1 MALTKEK
8 KRVLDLIR
16 NEPYLLGRMVGF
28 SDLTELHNEWIKDFL
43 FDREDRTLLAHR
55 GSYKT
60 TCISLFFAIH
70 IIIRPNENILFFRKT
85 DDDVAE
91 VIHTTSNMLSSGAFK
106 RIVSILY
113 GCDLGLVTATASK
126 VHTNLCTSTKGSAQL
141 LGLGVGT
148 SVTGKHAEIVV
159 TDDIVNKKDRVSAP
173 ERLRTSLLYQ
183 ELQNIKNRGGRIIN
197 TGTPWHKED
206 TISTLMPNITRYD
219 CYSTGL
225 INKEQ
230 LKKLRQSMSP
240 SLFAANYELKH
251 IADENAMFGEPHF
264 ISDEAA
270 IYEGVAHIDAAY
282 GGEDYTAYTI
292 LKKQADGKIVG
303 FGKLWQ
309 KHVDDCLV
317 EIHALHE
324 RYRAGSISNETNGD
338 KGYLAKELKGLG
350 FEVNTYAETTNKY
363 IKIST
368 HLRKA
373 WDDIYWLDDTDPEY
387 LAQILDYT
395 ENAVHDD
402 APDSA
407 ASLLRNMA
415 KKKYTYNRNAGGGL

>member
-1 MALTKEK
+1 MALTEEK
-8 KRVLDLIR
+8 KKVLDLIKY
-16 NEPYLLGRMVGF
+16 EPYLLGRMVGF
-28 SDLTELHNEWIKDFL
+28 KELTELHNEWLKMFL
-43 FDREDRTLLAHR
+43 FGEKDQTLLAHR

-70 IIIRPNENILFFRKT
+70 IIIKPKENILFFRKT

-91 VIHTTSNMLSSGAFK
+91 VIHTTSNILSSGAFK

-113 GCDLGLVTATASK
+113 DGVELILLKDTASQ
-126 VHTNLCTSTKGSAQL
+126 VHTNLCTSIKGSAQL

-173 ERLRTSLLYQ
+173 ERTRTNLLYQ

-206 TISTLMPNITRYD
+206 TITTLMPNITKYD

-225 INKEQ
+225 IEKE
-230 LKKLRQSMSP
+230 KLQELRRSMSP

-251 IADENAMFGEPHF
+251 IADENALFSEPQF
-264 ISDEAA
+264 IEDETA
-270 IYEGVAHIDAAY
+270 IYDGVAHIDAAY
-282 GGEDYTAYTI
+282 GGEDYTAYTVI
-292 LKKQADGKIVG
+292 RKLGERYIA
-303 FGKLWQ
+303 FGKLFD
-309 KHVDDCLV
+309 KHVDDCIA
-317 EIHALHE
+317 EISRLHE
-324 RYRAGSISNETNGD
+324 KYRAGSIMCELNAD
-338 KGYLAKELKGLG
+338 KGYLAKELKNNG
-350 FEVNTYAETTNKY
+350 FEVKTYHEHMNKY

-368 HLRKA
+368 HLRSA
-373 WDDIYWLDDTDPEY
+373 WDKIYWLDDTDPEY
-387 LAQILDYT
+387 LSQILDYT
-395 ENAVHDD
+395 ENAAHDD

-407 ASLLRNMA
+407 ASLLRKLQ
-415 KKKYTYNRNAGGGL
+415 KKGIKYNRDVSGGL